1 MSSGAIGHLLAL
13 ELVEVD
19 GTWRVW
25 VSWVQNSGGQ
35 PVHKVVGVFTSGL
48 QPLES
53 PDSYEVVPT
62 RVRGCD
68 GISRPWRGEIT

>member
-19 GTWRVW
+19 GTWRAW
-25 VSWVQNSGGQ
+25 VSWVQHSGAR
-35 PVHKVVGVFTSGL
+35 PIHKVVSVLTSGL

-62 RVRGCD
+62 RVRGRD
-68 GISRPWRGEIT
+68 GINRPWRGEIT